1 MPTYEYR
8 CGNCGHE
15 FEQFQSITAK
25 SLRKCP
31 ACGKNKLSRLI
42 GTGAGVIF
50 KGSGFY
56 QTDYRSK
63 SYKEAEKKEKTAGE
77 KCNIP
82 QGKTETKDTAKKVE
96 SKESKPGEKP
106 KSAKGD
112 RKKS

>member
-15 FEQFQSITAK
+15 FEKFQSIKAK
-25 SLRKCP
+25 PLRKCQQ
-31 ACGKNKLSRLI
+31 CGKNKLNRLI

-50 KGSGFY
+50 RGSGFY

-77 KCNIP
+77 K
-82 QGKTETKDTAKKVE
+82 KTETKKSDT
-96 SKESKPGEKP
+96 KESKPSD
-106 KSAKGD
+106 KSKSPTSD
-112 RKKS
+112 KKKS

>member
-25 SLRKCP
+25 PLRKCP
-31 ACGKNKLSRLI
+31 KCGKNKLSRLI

-56 QTDYRSK
+56 QTDYRST
-63 SYKEAEKKEKTAGE
+63 SYKEAEKKEKTAAE

-82 QGKTETKDTAKKVE
+82 KGKTESKDTAKKADT
-96 SKESKPGEKP
+96 KESKPDKKD
-106 KSAKGD
+106 KSQ
-112 RKKS
+112 KK